1 MKEEKKIDILF
12 VIPPYHHRNGSGF
25 FFPLGISSIIACL
38 EMRNLTW
45 DYIDCVEIVRTLT
58 NNSLKQLGIKLED
71 KLKKYHPQ
79 IVGIGPCVT
88 PGARALKVVS
98 DCCVNAFG
106 VDNVFAGGP
115 FVNLPSQD
123 WFFYEYLGLKYLI
136 KGEGEI
142 AVCEAVETIKSGQGL
157 DRCREVSKHNHEYM
171 NYIENLDDLPFP
183 RRVQIEKNKLSD
195 RRKSDNKR
203 DIVAQIVASRGCPYK
218 CTYCV
223 SGNMKAVSFRKRSAK
238 NIISEIKMLVEQYG
252 VTDIVFYDDCFFTG
266 KNTIHKEYLSEQ
278 KFNYSFHSIN
288 LSHSKQKKLKLEK
301 SEKNIKYQL
310 FHQFSTTFQKKSS
323 INLGLKKDKENFDSY
338 HKNLEKI
345 LSKARNH
352 KTISVQKLKTKI
364 KKKIKEK
371 EREKINEK
379 VEIELDEIAD
389 KTNNNTIKSS
399 SNSSNKINNNISK
412 SSNKNIL
419 NKSPNH
425 KRNKNHNIVI
435 NIKIKKDQ
443 TKEIKLYDNGKYE
456 GIIINGKREK
466 TGIMEYNDGTKYE
479 GEWNNDKKHGKGI
492 LTVDQ
497 TNNNHNL
504 ILIKYIGDFVNN
516 KKEGKGIAIYSNGDK
531 YEGEWKNNQQY
542 GRGIVT
548 YSSGGRYEGD
558 WSEGKFN
565 GLGTYFLRNGERYEG
580 KFEDNRYNGYGKF
593 YHINGDILEGIF
605 INDQPNGKCFLYKS
619 DGTVEEHDF

>member
-58 NNSLKQLGIKLED
+58 NNSLKQLEIKLED

-115 FVNLPSQD
+115 FVNLPSQG

-195 RRKSDNKR
+195 RRRSDNKG

-266 KNTIHKEYLSEQ
+266 KNTIHKEIKNFCSAMIEADVKVTWQIEMRPDIITEITNEELL
-278 KFNYSFHSIN
+278 F
-288 LSHSKQKKLKLEK
+288 LEK
-301 SEKNIKYQL
+301 CGCRQMNIGLERTDVNGADLFGKPYDLEGLRLFIMHIHDVCQIKIAGTFILGGKSETEATVRNMINTSIQLGIDKAEYSPLFVYPDTPLYGEVFSNPKEWFDIVKSANEPWGEVVYETESLTKEKLQQLVDEAYHAFYGDTEFDVTNHIKDRYQL
-310 FHQFSTTFQKKSS
+310 K
-323 INLGLKKDKENFDSY
+323 
-338 HKNLEKI
+338 
-345 LSKARNH
+345 
-352 KTISVQKLKTKI
+352 
-364 KKKIKEK
+364 
-371 EREKINEK
+371 
-379 VEIELDEIAD
+379 
-389 KTNNNTIKSS
+389 
-399 SNSSNKINNNISK
+399 
-412 SSNKNIL
+412 
-419 NKSPNH
+419 
-425 KRNKNHNIVI
+425 
-435 NIKIKKDQ
+435 
-443 TKEIKLYDNGKYE
+443 
-456 GIIINGKREK
+456 
-466 TGIMEYNDGTKYE
+466 
-479 GEWNNDKKHGKGI
+479 
-492 LTVDQ
+492 
-497 TNNNHNL
+497 
-504 ILIKYIGDFVNN
+504 
-516 KKEGKGIAIYSNGDK
+516 
-531 YEGEWKNNQQY
+531 
-542 GRGIVT
+542 
-548 YSSGGRYEGD
+548 
-558 WSEGKFN
+558 
-565 GLGTYFLRNGERYEG
+565 
-580 KFEDNRYNGYGKF
+580 
-593 YHINGDILEGIF
+593 
-605 INDQPNGKCFLYKS
+605 
-619 DGTVEEHDF
+619 